1 MRMMKKKMLQGK
13 KGLSLHPIIRAPE
26 IFRIMAIYSGVLLD
40 TLMVYNYIKGHPL
53 QRKGATQA
61 PSGVVSFKHK
71 G

>member
-40 TLMVYNYIKGHPL
+40 TLMVYNNYIKGHPL

-61 PSGVVSFKHK
+61 PWCIFQA
-71 G
+71 

>member
-1 MRMMKKKMLQGK
+1 MKKKMLQGK

-53 QRKGATQA
+53 QRKDATQA
-61 PSGVVSFKHK
+61 PWCIFQA
-71 G
+71 

>member
-53 QRKGATQA
+53 QKKGATQA
-61 PSGVVSFKHK
+61 PWCIFQA
-71 G
+71 

>member
-40 TLMVYNYIKGHPL
+40 TLMVYIITSKDNPYKG
-53 QRKGATQA
+53 RA
-61 PSGVVSFKHK
+61 PNRPRGVLSFKHK